1 MPNYTPSQVYDKYVA
16 LQKQLA
22 TNINN
27 KGVTAS
33 QTELYD
39 NLIDK
44 VAQIENLKG
53 EERTLENF
61 TNVLDEPKSIVQLEY
76 PEPKNLFD
84 VGIVDDYY
92 VNSDATINFA
102 ISDSTLSG
110 VISSGAASFIYNTK
124 LRFASGTYTFS
135 STNSMSTFRYLIR
148 AYDTS
153 GNILTTA
160 NLINNWIYNS
170 YYNGYFAQTNNST
183 ATIPET
189 VAYWQAGLVFVGE
202 GKVGETATYSNVQ
215 IEKGSTAT
223 PYEPYPAPKTL
234 NAKLGCKN
242 LFDEAAI
249 VNTNVIGL
257 TMSTNSDG
265 SRKLTGTLTNST
277 YSYFNQVNLSQII
290 PKGTAVTVSGWYDV
304 TPTDNYIGLVG
315 YDKDNKVLF
324 QANAAASGEHITTTL
339 TADLVSV
346 SLVIRCVASAAGDTV
361 TFDNV
366 KLQLEKGSTA
376 TTYTPYISDF
386 STVNVTRCGK
396 NILEYPYVETTL
408 TRNGLTFT
416 DNKDGTITVNGTATA
431 DTQFRLQDTVVY
443 PNNFNPFN
451 SIIGKQ
457 IYINGSPEG
466 SSKDTYAIQWIQ
478 TGNFGNGIILEVQRT
493 YYRFAIFIKSGI
505 TVENLVFKPQIIIGS
520 ENTLYE
526 PYNGKQY
533 TPTATGEVTGIS
545 ALYPLTNL
553 ITNNAGVVFEEVTG
567 QTYKEILPSTDKNGI
582 TKAYQPSVDS
592 TIDSNITSDN
602 IKKDVNILGV
612 TGDYI
617 CNYTYDETTKEL
629 VLLI

>member
-22 TNINN
+22 TNITN

-76 PEPKNLFD
+76 PD
-84 VGIVDDYY
+84 
-92 VNSDATINFA
+92 
-102 ISDSTLSG
+102 
-110 VISSGAASFIYNTK
+110 NT
-124 LRFASGTYTFS
+124 
-135 STNSMSTFRYLIR
+135 
-148 AYDTS
+148 
-153 GNILTTA
+153 
-160 NLINNWIYNS
+160 
-170 YYNGYFAQTNNST
+170 
-183 ATIPET
+183 
-189 VAYWQAGLVFVGE
+189 
-202 GKVGETATYSNVQ
+202 
-215 IEKGSTAT
+215 
-223 PYEPYPAPKTL
+223 PKTL
-234 NAKLGCKN
+234 NAKLGSKN
-242 LFDEAAI
+242 SFDE
-249 VNTNVIGL
+249 
-257 TMSTNSDG
+257 
-265 SRKLTGTLTNST
+265 K
-277 YSYFNQVNLSQII
+277 QI
-290 PKGTAVTVSGWYDV
+290 TACAVRGTVSNNYGQV
-304 TPTDNYIGLVG
+304 TTDYLLAKYAAYGTGIYWTGFQVYLKANVDYTISADTYYATSLNN
-315 YDKDNKVLF
+315 DKIVSLGV
-324 QANAAASGEHITTTL
+324 ANEDYKFTTKQVAL
-339 TADLVSV
+339 SANDIWERVSV
-346 SLVIRCVASAAGDTV
+346 TISVSQDGYYWL
-361 TFDNV
+361 NV
-366 KLQLEKGSTA
+366 QPRGNATQYIDLDCRFKNIQIEIGSTA
-376 TTYTPYISDF
+376 TSYTPYISDF
-386 STVNVTRCGK
+386 STVNVIRCGK

-582 TKAYQPSVDS
+582 TKIWQPAVEE
-592 TIDSNITSDN
+592 T
-602 IKKDVNILGV
+602 VV
-612 TGDYI
+612 CDYL
-617 CNYTYDETTKEL
+617 YDETTKTL
-629 VLLI
+629 TLLL